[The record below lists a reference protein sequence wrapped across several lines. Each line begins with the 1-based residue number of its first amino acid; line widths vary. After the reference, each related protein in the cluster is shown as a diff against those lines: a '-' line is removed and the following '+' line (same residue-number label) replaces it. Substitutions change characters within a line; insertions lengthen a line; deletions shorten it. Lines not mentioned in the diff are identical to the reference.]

1 MSSDQKLFPRPKLS
15 PFDPMYSRPYNSGYT
30 RGGLD
35 VVTAINL
42 LFKGILLFP
51 VFMLAVFIGV
61 AMLKH
66 FIFNGVPTMNKPTPQ
81 QQERLRLK
89 DAQIGEPVYQRVS
102 QRVSLPPEKPVVL
115 PEPPVKPSS
124 PILEVSNQ
132 EEVFTS
138 SQCLSELNS
147 LSGIKD
153 SKAYQLVKSNC
164 ESLGA

>member
-1 MSSDQKLFPRPKLS
+1 MSSDQKPFPRPKL
-15 PFDPMYSRPYNSGYT
+15 PLFDSMFSRPYDSGYT

-35 VVTAINL
+35 VVTAVNL
-42 LFKGILLFP
+42 FFKGILLFP

-102 QRVSLPPEKPVVL
+102 QEISLPPEKPVVL

-124 PILEVSNQ
+124 PILEVSEK
-132 EEVFTS
+132 EEVLTS
-138 SQCLSELNS
+138 SQCLSEPNS
-147 LSGIKD
+147 LSAIKE
-153 SKAYQLVKSNC
+153 SKAYQLVKANC
-164 ESLGA
+164 ESLEA